1 MSEHGEKCH
10 HTLQLVPNVSFN
22 QFEEKK
28 TQMLYNNVI
37 QRKAKKPHVCFRN
50 SNNLVIKIVL
60 TI

>member
-1 MSEHGEKCH
+1 MAKNVITHFSLFLMCH
-10 HTLQLVPNVSFN
+10 LISL
-22 QFEEKK
+22 KK
-28 TQMLYNNVI
+28 KPQMLYNNVI